1 MKEED
6 SQYHPSHRRLWT
18 VMVYIAGD
26 NNLSANS
33 IAIMQDL
40 EEASRSSDVRVVAAY
55 DSSAPF
61 HKGARYLEIQHKLYE
76 GNYPINWGLHNDMVY
91 PPGHLVVAPDFC
103 NEQPATEPTA
113 PEALSRFLY
122 WVLRHHR
129 AHRYMLILFG
139 HGVLVAGNTFLADT
153 TPPSFLRLNE
163 FADII
168 NTHFGPRTGGDTQ
181 YSKPHLDILACD
193 NCVMNSVEA
202 AYALD
207 ESVD

>member
-40 EEASRSSDVRVVAAY
+40 EEAGRSSDVRVVAGY

-76 GNYPINWGLHNDMVY
+76 GNYPI
-91 PPGHLVVAPDFC
+91 
-103 NEQPATEPTA
+103 
-113 PEALSRFLY
+113 
-122 WVLRHHR
+122 
-129 AHRYMLILFG
+129 
-139 HGVLVAGNTFLADT
+139 
-153 TPPSFLRLNE
+153 
-163 FADII
+163 
-168 NTHFGPRTGGDTQ
+168 TGGYTTIWSIRRGTSSWLPIFATNSRQ
-181 YSKPHLDILACD
+181 RSSHGAYCTRSTLAFSLLGVAAPSRTPVHVD
-193 NCVMNSVEA
+193 SVR
-202 AYALD
+202 
-207 ESVD
+207 SRRTRSR

>member
-1 MKEED
+1 VKEED

>member
-1 MKEED
+1 VKEED

-91 PPGHLVVAPDFC
+91 PPGHPSWLPIFATNSRQRSSHGAYCTRSTLAFSLLGVA
-103 NEQPATEPTA
+103 A
-113 PEALSRFLY
+113 PSR
-122 WVLRHHR
+122 
-129 AHRYMLILFG
+129 
-139 HGVLVAGNTFLADT
+139 
-153 TPPSFLRLNE
+153 TPVHVHSVRSQ
-163 FADII
+163 
-168 NTHFGPRTGGDTQ
+168 RTR
-181 YSKPHLDILACD
+181 SR
-193 NCVMNSVEA
+193 
-202 AYALD
+202 
-207 ESVD
+207 